1 MTVVFV
7 IVALLVLNALCV
19 AAEFAVIKAKEGRVR
34 VAAEEGSRS
43 ARLLLPVLLDPEQL
57 DRYISTCQLGIT
69 ITSLVLGAYSEVA
82 LAEGLLHKWFDSAGY
97 FEVSVAHSVAS
108 IIVLVGVTLLQI
120 VLGEQVPKS
129 MALHRPDRTALVT
142 VWPILFWQKT
152 FGFLI
157 TFLTFASRCVL
168 RLLGA
173 KAEVHRHVHSRQE
186 IDIMMEESHEKG
198 AIESE
203 QHERLQ
209 QVLDLD
215 IVTASQLMVPRP
227 EIFAVDIDAEQDAS
241 LRAILDGRYTRLPV
255 YRGNI
260 DEVVGVIHTKDL
272 ARHTVE
278 NDGIQ
283 DWRRLIR
290 PLFFVNEGMTA
301 DRMLALFREKR
312 TQQAV
317 VMDEFGGVAGM
328 VTLEDVLTHVF
339 GEVEDEF
346 SETSENAEHLSNGTV
361 RLPGRMRLDECD
373 DWIGTEWRGVSN
385 TVSGLITERLGQL
398 PEPGAVISIDGV
410 EVLVE
415 AVTRHVVTSVIVTPL
430 PKPDPG
436 SDEDSQIQASSSDP
450 DGESEVKDAGEVADD

>member
-1 MTVVFV
+1 MTAVFV
-7 IVALLVLNALCV
+7 IVALLGLNALCV
-19 AAEFAVIKAKEGRVR
+19 AAEFAVIQAKEGRLR
-34 VAAEEGSRS
+34 AAAEEGNRS
-43 ARLLLPVLLDPEQL
+43 ARLLLPVLLDPERL

-69 ITSLVLGAYSEVA
+69 VTSLVLGAYSEFA
-82 LAEGLLHKWFDSAGY
+82 LAHGLQELFVSRDF
-97 FEVSVAHSVAS
+97 FEIALAHSVAT
-108 IIVLVGVTLLQI
+108 IVVLVCVTLLQI

-129 MALHRPDRTALVT
+129 MALHRPDRIALVT

-157 TFLTFASRCVL
+157 TFLTFVSRCVL

-186 IDIMMEESHEKG
+186 IDIMMEQSHEKG

-227 EIFAVDIDAEQDAS
+227 EISAVDIDAEEDAS
-241 LRAILDGRYTRLPV
+241 LQAILDGRYTRLPV

-272 ARHTVE
+272 ARNAVE
-278 NDGIQ
+278 NDGIE
-283 DWRRLIR
+283 DWRQLIR
-290 PLFFVNEGMTA
+290 PMFFVNEGMTA
-301 DRMLALFREKR
+301 DRMLTLFRAKR

-328 VTLEDVLTHVF
+328 VTLEDVLTYVF

-346 SETSENAEHLSNGTV
+346 SETSENAERLSNGTV

-373 DWIGTEWRGVSN
+373 EWVGTEWRGASN
-385 TVSGLITERLGQL
+385 TVSGLITEHLGQL
-398 PEPGAVISIDGV
+398 PAPGAVIFIDGV
-410 EVLVE
+410 EVVVE
-415 AVTRHVVTSVIVTPL
+415 EVSRHVVTSVIATPL
-430 PKPDPG
+430 ADPCPG
-436 SDEDSQIQASSSDP
+436 PEGDPQIQASSSDP